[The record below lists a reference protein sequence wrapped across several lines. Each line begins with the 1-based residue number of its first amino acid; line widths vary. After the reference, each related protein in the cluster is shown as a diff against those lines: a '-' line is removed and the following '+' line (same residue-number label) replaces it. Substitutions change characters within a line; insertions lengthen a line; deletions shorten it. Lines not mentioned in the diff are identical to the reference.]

1 MDNSELKKELREVC
15 ERVLAYQ
22 KSIADID
29 KYVQRINEHI
39 KVMNASLD
47 IKKVEESF
55 GDYEYRLNN
64 LEEQM
69 NSLKLV
75 HDAIIDGGKELRE
88 KLKVLSYFDAGLK
101 GFEKAVDDF
110 KPAATLLN
118 KSINSKDF
126 KNFTKAANTEIVMAH
141 DHHDLMMERMDALE
155 KMVKENNE
163 MNKLIMEKLGIEMQT
178 AKASPAKKGKAVASK
193 KKTAEKDDADK

>member
-64 LEEQM
+64 LEKQM

-163 MNKLIMEKLGIEMQT
+163 MNKLIMEKLGIEMQS